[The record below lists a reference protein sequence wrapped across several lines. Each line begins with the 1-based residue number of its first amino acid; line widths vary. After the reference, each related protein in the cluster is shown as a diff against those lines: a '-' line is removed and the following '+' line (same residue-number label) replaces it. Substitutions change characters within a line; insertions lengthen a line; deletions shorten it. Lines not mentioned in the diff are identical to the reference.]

1 MISMRKAL
9 DRLRK
14 GNRRYVLGLATRD
27 TQLSHLKRQEL
38 AKHQEPFAIVL
49 GCSDSRVP
57 PEIIFDQGLGD
68 LFVVRVAGNVVGP
81 TQLDSVEFPALHCG
95 TRLVVVLGHSHC
107 GTVLATLEELQQL
120 TEGHEYRLN
129 SINSRVRPAVE
140 GLLRTELRH
149 DFDALL
155 CRAVRA
161 NIEAS
166 VHYLRHGS
174 RVLAKLAENEDLIV
188 VGAEYSVETGV
199 VEFLDDA
206 EAQRNLEKT

>member
-1 MISMRKAL
+1 MKHARKVL
-9 DRLRK
+9 DCLRD
-14 GNRRYVLGLATRD
+14 GNCRHVHGLQKRD
-27 TQLSHLKRQEL
+27 AQLSHLRRADL
-38 AKHQEPFAIVL
+38 AEIQEPVAIIL

-68 LFVVRVAGNVVGP
+68 LFVVRVIGNVVGP
-81 TQLDSVEFPALHCG
+81 TQLDSVEYAALHCG
-95 TRLVVVLGHSHC
+95 TRFVVVLGHSHC
-107 GTVLATLEELQQL
+107 GAVVATLEALQQL
-120 TEGHEYRLN
+120 TEGQEYRLN
-129 SINSRVRPAVE
+129 SIYSRVRPAIE

-166 VHYLRHGS
+166 VDHLRHGS
-174 RVLAKLAENEDLIV
+174 RVLAKLAEDEGLVV

-199 VEFLDDA
+199 VEFFDNVTVRRNA
-206 EAQRNLEKT
+206 ETA